1 MKFISYDSI
10 EKIEIETEIRNADSD
25 TIRDFSLTWDP
36 YVDEKILKERDKDFN
51 YRIFEWD
58 RIILMSL
65 NIKYEDKCFAAYT
78 GKRLDGLL
86 SLRRQ
91 NNFYLDFFATAPWN
105 YYGTAGKMRRIG
117 SGLVYFTIKTSLS
130 LGMDGEFFLYA
141 IKDAEKYCE
150 MIGMKHTGH
159 FKFGLKNYHM
169 PKDEAAM
176 FEKAFRKYIINT

>member
-1 MKFISYDSI
+1 
-10 EKIEIETEIRNADSD
+10 
-25 TIRDFSLTWDP
+25 
-36 YVDEKILKERDKDFN
+36 
-51 YRIFEWD
+51 
-58 RIILMSL
+58 
-65 NIKYEDKCFAAYT
+65 
-78 GKRLDGLL
+78 
-86 SLRRQ
+86 
-91 NNFYLDFFATAPWN
+91 
-105 YYGTAGKMRRIG
+105 MRRIG

-130 LGMDGEFFLYA
+130 LGRDGEFFLYA